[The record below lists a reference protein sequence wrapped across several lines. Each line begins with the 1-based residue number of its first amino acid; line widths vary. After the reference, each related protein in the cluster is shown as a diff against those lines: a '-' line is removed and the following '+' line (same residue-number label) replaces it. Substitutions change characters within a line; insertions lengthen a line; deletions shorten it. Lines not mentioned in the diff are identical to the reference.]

1 MFDDSLLNDHEDIIS
16 NKLFHDD
23 YQPVH
28 LGIPLIDNEIQTD
41 SVIYNQLISSNNLQF
56 IVSTN
61 KLYNNI
67 IHNSPNR
74 PIQINISSK
83 RELNTTQSQHIHPQ

>member
-41 SVIYNQLISSNNLQF
+41 SVTYTQLISS
-56 IVSTN
+56 
-61 KLYNNI
+61 
-67 IHNSPNR
+67 
-74 PIQINISSK
+74 
-83 RELNTTQSQHIHPQ
+83 